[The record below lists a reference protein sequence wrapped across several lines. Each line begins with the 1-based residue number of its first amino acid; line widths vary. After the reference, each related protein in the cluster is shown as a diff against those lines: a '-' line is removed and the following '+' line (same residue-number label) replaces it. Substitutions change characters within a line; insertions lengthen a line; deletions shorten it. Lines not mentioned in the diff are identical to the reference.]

1 MKTNTDYNN
10 NKYYRKNKFTL
21 EESLNTKF
29 SGRQLATYYHM
40 YAVLI
45 KTPTIRCLAAN
56 RDNSVHGIYDFIII
70 NLI

>member
-1 MKTNTDYNN
+1 MKTNTDYYN

-56 RDNSVHGIYDFIII
+56 RDNSVQGNMEFMI
-70 NLI
+70 L